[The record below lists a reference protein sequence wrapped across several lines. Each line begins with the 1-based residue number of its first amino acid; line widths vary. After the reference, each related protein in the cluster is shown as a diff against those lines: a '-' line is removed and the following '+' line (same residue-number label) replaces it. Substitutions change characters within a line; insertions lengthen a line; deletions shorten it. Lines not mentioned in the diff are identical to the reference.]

1 MALKTF
7 SMSALDGIIRYGMV
21 IQCIVWYCG
30 PMGGMGVSQSSLF
43 HSMGPD
49 HKVRPI
55 HGNSFPGLRTNVGLE
70 EDTVSQRP
78 QADKLQEAQGG
89 SGHHDKG
96 YCLRLPLFEWLGLVK
111 CKC

>member
-1 MALKTF
+1 M
-7 SMSALDGIIRYGMV
+7 R
-21 IQCIVWYCG
+21 
-30 PMGGMGVSQSSLF
+30 VSQSSLF

-78 QADKLQEAQGG
+78 HTDKLQEAQDG
-89 SGHHDKG
+89 SGHVRG
-96 YCLRLPLFEWLGLVK
+96 SCLRLPLFELFRLVK
-111 CKC
+111 